1 MNNLRDVLIRPIVT
15 EKSNILMTENKY
27 VFKVALKA
35 NKIEIRNAV
44 EKIFNVKVLDVKT
57 LIVNGKI
64 KRMGKT
70 AGYRS
75 DYKKAIV
82 KLAPGNRIEIF
93 EGV

>member
-57 LIVNGKI
+57 MIVNGKI

>member
-1 MNNLRDVLIRPIVT
+1 MDNLRYVLIRPLVT